1 MASALLA
8 FPLISSTS
16 NDSDSSHHRPARVHS
31 RTASVVSAI
40 SAVLR
45 ISPTSSP
52 PRVTTPVQA
61 VNQDHHSDPELFYVR
76 QDRIGKWNDIKF
88 IRKGS
93 FGEVYKGYDKRTQQT
108 VAIKIIDLESA
119 EDEIEDIQ
127 QEIAILSQLDSP
139 HVTKSARDLLVSL
152 VAMLISAISA
162 HRYHGSFL
170 KGSHLWIVME
180 YCSGGS
186 CSDLMKPGVFREE
199 YIAIICRELLKGL
212 EYLHNEGKLHR
223 DIKAANILL
232 SAGGEVKLADFGV
245 SGQLSGTL
253 SAKKNTF
260 VGTPYWM
267 SPEVIKQSGYDHKA
281 DIWSL
286 GITAI
291 ELAKGEPPYAELHPM
306 KVLFLIPK
314 NPPPQLDS
322 SFSKLFR
329 EFVSLCLQRDP
340 RDRPTAKELLKHKF
354 VKLAKKTSYLTE
366 LIDRHERWKA
376 EGGGAR
382 QEEENGQRGGGDDT
396 ELMGPDSDDL
406 WDFGT
411 VRHVGTVNKVMGG
424 GLGSNPAARSSMEYV
439 GPSSSTSRSGMNGRT
454 GTTSSTGSGSSNLPT
469 AANIT
474 IKGELPP
481 GLQPQAQGRYND
493 PPGKYAD
500 PNARYSHQPESPQK
514 GGTLRAAASVGYAD
528 EDEDV
533 EEPPAPPN
541 DDYEARVMLDSVV
554 LPAITSLFPRVSRD
568 AHVALTNL
576 QRAFEEA
583 ERMIP
588 GVTMELVN
596 EIVDSVEHVEEPEDA
611 QYLGIYDEQGNF
623 SFARSLLDHRS
634 IPSLPPANITATAYD
649 SESDCLSKYPDAQA
663 HISALRSAGATVLFE
678 VDARHLDKTFPLKTS
693 KNWDKVVWNFPHVG
707 LSIADQDRNIAA
719 NQSTLLGFLAS
730 VKPYLAEGVIPG
742 PNAKGK
748 GVKKDEYMSDD
759 EDEDSM
765 TSIRES
771 KHKTA
776 GSVLITLREQEP
788 YTLWDLPRLA
798 KNPIITTPSRNA
810 LPQPRYIQVR
820 SFAFHPEA
828 YPGHKAMN
836 TEERLGG
843 MRMKILSWGQARIAE
858 IKRRKKALVGRG
870 NLSCDQNN
878 NFD

>member
-1 MASALLA
+1 MLA
-8 FPLISSTS
+8 FPSMSSTP
-16 NDSDSSHHRPARVHS
+16 NDSESSPHRLSRVHS

-40 SAVLR
+40 SAVL
-45 ISPTSSP
+45 
-52 PRVTTPVQA
+52 
-61 VNQDHHSDPELFYVR
+61 
-76 QDRIGKWNDIKF
+76 
-88 IRKGS
+88 RKGS

-139 HVTKSARDLLVSL
+139 HVTK
-152 VAMLISAISA
+152 
-162 HRYHGSFL
+162 YHGSFL

-199 YIAIICRELLKGL
+199 YIAIICRELLRGL

-314 NPPPQLDS
+314 NPPPQLDP

-382 QEEENGQRGGGDDT
+382 QEEENGQRGGNDDT
-396 ELMGPDSDDL
+396 ELMGPDSEDL

-411 VRHVGTVNKVMGG
+411 VRHVGTVNKAMGG
-424 GLGSNPAARSSMEYV
+424 GLGSIPAARSSMEYV
-439 GPSSSTSRSGMNGRT
+439 GPSASTSRPGMNGRT
-454 GTTSSTGSGSSNLPT
+454 GTTSSTGSGSSNLPS
-469 AANIT
+469 AASIT

-514 GGTLRAAASVGYAD
+514 GGTLRAAAVGYAD

-533 EEPPAPPN
+533 EEPPAPPA

-554 LPAITSLFPRVSRD
+554 LPAITSLFPRVSRE

-596 EIVDSVEHVEEPEDA
+596 EIVDSVEHVEEPDEA
-611 QYLGIYDEQGNF
+611 Q
-623 SFARSLLDHRS
+623 
-634 IPSLPPANITATAYD
+634 
-649 SESDCLSKYPDAQA
+649 
-663 HISALRSAGATVLFE
+663 
-678 VDARHLDKTFPLKTS
+678 
-693 KNWDKVVWNFPHVG
+693 
-707 LSIADQDRNIAA
+707 
-719 NQSTLLGFLAS
+719 
-730 VKPYLAEGVIPG
+730 
-742 PNAKGK
+742 
-748 GVKKDEYMSDD
+748 
-759 EDEDSM
+759 
-765 TSIRES
+765 
-771 KHKTA
+771 
-776 GSVLITLREQEP
+776 
-788 YTLWDLPRLA
+788 
-798 KNPIITTPSRNA
+798 
-810 LPQPRYIQVR
+810 
-820 SFAFHPEA
+820 
-828 YPGHKAMN
+828 
-836 TEERLGG
+836 
-843 MRMKILSWGQARIAE
+843 
-858 IKRRKKALVGRG
+858 
-870 NLSCDQNN
+870 
-878 NFD
+878 